1 METTFQLSF
10 SKTWIGL
17 SSAEKDA
24 IHTGKKKETISFL
37 EFFGFNEKDAGKNIF
52 DIKEEEEQKIRKYTS
67 FLIGRKISQN
77 TDFFT
82 EEQINSKII
91 TIKSPAILRILTKWC
106 EELW

>member
-1 METTFQLSF
+1 M
-10 SKTWIGL
+10 
-17 SSAEKDA
+17 
-24 IHTGKKKETISFL
+24 KKKAADEVY
-37 EFFGFNEKDAGKNIF
+37 
-52 DIKEEEEQKIRKYTS
+52 EQKVKTYTS